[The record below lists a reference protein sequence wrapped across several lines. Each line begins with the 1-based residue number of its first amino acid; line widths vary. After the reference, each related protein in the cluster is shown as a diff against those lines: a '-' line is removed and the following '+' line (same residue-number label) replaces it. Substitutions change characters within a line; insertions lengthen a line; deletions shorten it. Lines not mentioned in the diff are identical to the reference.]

1 MGLNSRHAIAREGG
15 GRDTAEID
23 WDLVSNAAITFAS
36 TVVGV
41 YLAFY
46 VTERADHRKRMRDSF
61 HAPLAEVMDASLRSL
76 DAWKPLPL
84 DDLDHFQRSST
95 SMGLMTS
102 GFRSDLNSAEEQFRM
117 YEEHRSHF
125 GTHAEHVLSE
135 ELGPL
140 SQAKHAM
147 DTILEVTRGDVRTV
161 REALHDPRSYEPLE
175 PGREWLSAFL
185 AVALETKKV
194 LAPGKKVA
202 PGSAPNGLTATWNDQ
217 PYVLESAVE
226 TIARRAYE
234 RIRGH
239 TIRSMLADA
248 RESSRAS
255 AALILEKVHAV
266 DRKKSR

>member
-1 MGLNSRHAIAREGG
+1 MV
-15 GRDTAEID
+15 D
-23 WDLVSNAAITFAS
+23 WSLVANAAIQFAS
-36 TVVGV
+36 TVIGV
-41 YLAFY
+41 YLAF
-46 VTERADHRKRMRDSF
+46 VVAERADRRKRMRDSF
-61 HAPLAEVMDASLRSL
+61 YAPLAELMDTSVRAL

-84 DDLDHFQRSST
+84 EDFDHFQRSPT
-95 SMGLMTS
+95 ATGLMS
-102 GFRSDLNSAEEQFRM
+102 ADFRTNLNAAEEQFRM
-117 YEEHRSHF
+117 YEEYRSHF

-135 ELGPL
+135 ELGPV

-161 REALHDPRSYEPLE
+161 REALHDPRSYEPGE

-202 PGSAPNGLTATWNDQ
+202 PGSAPKGLTATWNDQ